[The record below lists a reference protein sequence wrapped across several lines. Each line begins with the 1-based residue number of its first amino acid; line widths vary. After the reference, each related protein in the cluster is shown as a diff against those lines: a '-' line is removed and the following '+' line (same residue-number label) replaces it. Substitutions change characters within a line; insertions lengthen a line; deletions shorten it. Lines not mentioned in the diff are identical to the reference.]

1 MSLLDTYVK
10 LQGLRQQQEAQQ
22 LQQVHS
28 ILYLADAA
36 QKIRGMQQEEQAYQA
51 LANVSPDFINE
62 RITSGITNTPEGY
75 DVADPTSMITRER
88 RNRTSSI
95 TGKRLR
101 R

>member
-36 QKIRGMQQEEQAYQA
+36 QKIRGMQQEEQANQA
-51 LANVSPDFINE
+51 LANVSPDVVTE
-62 RITSGITNTPEGY
+62 RPGAGMTGMEEYDTP
-75 DVADPTSMITRER
+75 DPA
-88 RNRTSSI
+88 
-95 TGKRLR
+95 
-101 R
+101 